1 MEMYS
6 EFVSNHLFLVIALML
21 SIGFVVFTELQ
32 QKAQGIAS
40 IDQNQAITLMNNGA
54 EIIDLRNTE
63 SFRRGHIVRSKNI
76 PNDELGENYV
86 KLQNFKS
93 KSIVVVCENG
103 IISSRIANKLRKANF
118 EKTYGLHGGI
128 VAWSEKNLPLVT
140 SKKTKS

>member
-1 MEMYS
+1 
-6 EFVSNHLFLVIALML
+6 
-21 SIGFVVFTELQ
+21 
-32 QKAQGIAS
+32 
-40 IDQNQAITLMNNGA
+40 MNNGA

-86 KLQNFKS
+86 KLQNFKA
-93 KSIVVVCENG
+93 KAIVVVCENG

>member
-1 MEMYS
+1 MYS
-6 EFVSNHLFLVIALML
+6 DFVSNHLFLVIALML
-21 SIGFVVFTELQ
+21 SIGFVFTELQ

-40 IDQNQAITLMNNGA
+40 IDQSQAITLMNNGA

-76 PNDELGENYV
+76 PNDELDENDV
-86 KLQNFKS
+86 KLQHFKT
-93 KSIVVVCENG
+93 KSIIVVCENG
-103 IISSRIANKLRKANF
+103 IISSRIVNKLRKANF
-118 EKTYGLHGGI
+118 EKTYGLQGGI

>member
-1 MEMYS
+1 MYS

-40 IDQNQAITLMNNGA
+40 IDQSQAITLMNNGA

-86 KLQNFKS
+86 KLQIF
-93 KSIVVVCENG
+93 
-103 IISSRIANKLRKANF
+103 IINAKFFL
-118 EKTYGLHGGI
+118 
-128 VAWSEKNLPLVT
+128 
-140 SKKTKS
+140 